1 MSSESI
7 VFTPFFL
14 PHGFMTLKLQTRK
27 SALAPIP
34 CRELNFTVFQK
45 VYLPSNLTFFTNYPI
60 TSGSKQ
66 DDAHF
71 ENKKVEKL
79 GRVKTCNSV
88 KGNYEKSSR
97 L

>member
-1 MSSESI
+1 MGSWHWNYKRENPLRHLFH
-7 VFTPFFL
+7 V
-14 PHGFMTLKLQTRK
+14 
-27 SALAPIP
+27 
-34 CRELNFTVFQK
+34 ELNFTVFQK

-79 GRVKTCNSV
+79 RRVKTCNSV

-97 L
+97 LWNRGT